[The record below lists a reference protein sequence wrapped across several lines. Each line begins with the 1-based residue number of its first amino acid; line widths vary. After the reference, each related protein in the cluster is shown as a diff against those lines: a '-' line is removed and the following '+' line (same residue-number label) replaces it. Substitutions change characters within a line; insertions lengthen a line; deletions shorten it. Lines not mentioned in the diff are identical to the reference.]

1 MALSYIQAPFPATCA
16 GMKRSLDVDQEPQRA
31 NEQKARL
38 LNLLGDMVLR
48 QENALV
54 TILRRDTS
62 SDCANLA
69 PTIVEVSTYVQSL
82 TINDFDGTL
91 AAKEF
96 IRNWEAR
103 MIDNNIEPWTIQDVR
118 AVGVLHFLMAIF
130 IKKVHIHETEDV
142 LMCACCRCELGNEER
157 RTWVTTHMEVFIC
170 EPCSRLSG
178 DEKLEYT
185 KLWNCAS
192 TASSAS
198 ASTASSA
205 STADGGKPPR
215 RQNNDTGYGS
225 HQRISLSNG
234 QAMPDCQG

>member
-1 MALSYIQAPFPATCA
+1 
-16 GMKRSLDVDQEPQRA
+16 MKRSLDVDQEPQRA

-38 LNLLGDMVLR
+38 LNLLGDMVLC

-54 TILRRDTS
+54 TILRRDTIGL

-142 LMCACCRCELGNEER
+142 LMCALCRCELGNEER
-157 RTWVTTHMEVFIC
+157 RTWMTTHMEVFIC
-170 EPCSRLSG
+170 EPCDRLSC